1 MRLGRWAQEDL
12 LLCAQE
18 LGFHPGGSSLKDFK
32 QESDT
37 VKSPT
42 SNAYFPRYGI
52 KTKITEGVPVVAQ
65 RKRI

>member
-1 MRLGRWAQEDL
+1 MREQERERKEMRLGRWAQEDL

-42 SNAYFPRYGI
+42 SN
-52 KTKITEGVPVVAQ
+52 KDLLSKIWNQ
-65 RKRI
+65 NKNN